1 LRRSLLTVENAAYI
15 GLSRQM
21 TLRRELDIA
30 ANNIANAD
38 TTGFKVEQLMVSAE
52 VGENAR
58 NASIRPGASF
68 VLDRGVGRDFGQG
81 SLQQTGRDLDFAIDG
96 EGVFFRIQDGGGEAY
111 TRDGAFT
118 VGPEG
123 ELVTKAGLPVLG
135 DGAPIVIDPVRG
147 PISVATDGT
156 ISQQGQ
162 PVGRL
167 DLARFDTL
175 SVLSKDGDGLYR
187 NASNAA
193 PIDATGV
200 QVRQG
205 MLEGSNVNP
214 LIEITQLI
222 EISRAYERA
231 TKMID
236 NLQDLSRRSV
246 ERLGRAN

>member
-1 LRRSLLTVENAAYI
+1 MENAAYI

-38 TTGFKVEQLMVSAE
+38 TTGFKVEQLLLGTE
-52 VGENAR
+52 VGNRAR
-58 NASIRPGASF
+58 NDSIRPGASF
-68 VLDRGVGRDFGQG
+68 VLDRGVGRDFSQG

-96 EGVFFRIQDGGGEAY
+96 EGVFFKVQDGATEAY

-118 VGPEG
+118 ISPEG
-123 ELVTKAGLPVLG
+123 ELVTKGGLPVLG
-135 DGAPIVIDPVRG
+135 DGGPIVIDPAQG
-147 PISVATDGT
+147 PITVADDGN
-156 ISQQGQ
+156 ISQNGIAIGQ
-162 PVGRL
+162 LG
-167 DLARFDTL
+167 LARFDTL

-187 NASNAA
+187 NASNAV
-193 PIDATGV
+193 PIDAAGA

-214 LIEITQLI
+214 LVEITQLI

-231 TKMID
+231 TKMIE
-236 NLQDLSRRSV
+236 NVTELSRRSV
-246 ERLGRAN
+246 ERLGKSS

>member
-1 LRRSLLTVENAAYI
+1 MENAAYI

-38 TTGFKVEQLMVSAE
+38 TTGFKVEQLLLGTE
-52 VGENAR
+52 VGNRAR
-58 NASIRPGASF
+58 NDAVRPGVSF
-68 VLDRGVGRDFGQG
+68 VLDKGVGRDFSQG

-96 EGVFFRIQDGGGEAY
+96 EGVFFKVQDGATEAY

-118 VGPEG
+118 ISPEG

-135 DGAPIVIDPVRG
+135 DGGPIVIDPAQG
-147 PISVATDGT
+147 PITVADDGN
-156 ISQQGQ
+156 ISQNGIAIGQ
-162 PVGRL
+162 LG
-167 DLARFDTL
+167 LARFDNL
-175 SVLSKDGDGLYR
+175 AVLSKEGDGLYR
-187 NASNAA
+187 NASNAT
-193 PIDATGV
+193 PIDATGA

-214 LIEITQLI
+214 LVEITQLI

-231 TKMID
+231 TKMIE
-236 NLQDLSRRSV
+236 NVTELSRRSV
-246 ERLGRAN
+246 ERLGKST

>member
-1 LRRSLLTVENAAYI
+1 MENAAYI

-38 TTGFKVEQLMVSAE
+38 TTGFKVEQLLVGTE
-52 VGENAR
+52 VGSRAR
-58 NASIRPGASF
+58 NDFIRPGASF
-68 VLDRGVGRDFGQG
+68 VLDNGVGRDFSQG

-96 EGVFFRIQDGGGEAY
+96 EGVFFRVQDGAGEAY

-118 VGPEG
+118 ISPTG
-123 ELVTKAGLPVLG
+123 ELTTKAGNPVLG
-135 DGAPIVIDPVRG
+135 DGGPIVIDPAQG
-147 PISVATDGT
+147 PITVAEDGN
-156 ISQQGQ
+156 ISQNGVAIGQ
-162 PVGRL
+162 MG
-167 DLARFDTL
+167 LARFDSL
-175 SVLSKDGDGLYR
+175 AVLSKDGDGLYR

-193 PIDATGV
+193 PIDAAGA

-214 LIEITQLI
+214 LVEITQLI

-231 TKMID
+231 TKMIE
-236 NLQDLSRRSV
+236 NVQDLSRRSV
-246 ERLGRAN
+246 ERLGRAS